1 MSQQP
6 VATFITEPIT
16 ASIQV
21 IGVDIGGTSIKLGRF
36 TEAGETLQTLT
47 IPTPQP
53 STPKNVLQAVKRSIH
68 QLDPAHTAQAI
79 GLGIP
84 GPADPAGRIARLAI
98 NLENWVDVQAADW
111 IESHLGKPCAIA
123 NDANCAG
130 LGESWRGAGRLF
142 SDFILLTLG
151 TGVGGAIVLSN
162 QLFTGS
168 GGAAGELGSIS
179 FNPDGHPCNS
189 GNRGSLEQQLSIS
202 AIVRRTGHT
211 PEELSKLAY
220 LGDLDALAFWKT
232 YGRDLGIAAASL
244 IYILTPE
251 AIVIGGGI
259 SASSEYF
266 FPAALKEIHDRVNA
280 PSRGTV
286 QLLRAKCG
294 NWAGSIGAA
303 RLALTHIQPQKPPH
317 PNTLCTSSDS

>member
-1 MSQQP
+1 MKSM
-6 VATFITEPIT
+6 
-16 ASIQV
+16 QV
-21 IGVDIGGTSIKLGRF
+21 IGVDIGGTAIKLGRF
-36 TEAGETLQTLT
+36 TAAGETLQTLT

-53 STPKNVLQAVKRSIH
+53 ANPENVLQAVKRSIN
-68 QLDPAHTAQAI
+68 QLDPEQIAQAI
-79 GLGIP
+79 GIGTP
-84 GPADPAGRIARLAI
+84 GPADPTGRIARLAI
-98 NLENWVDVQAADW
+98 NLEDWVDIHAADW
-111 IESHLGKPCAIA
+111 IESHLGKPCTIA

-130 LGESWRGAGRLF
+130 LGESWLGAGRLL

-151 TGVGGAIVLSN
+151 TGVGGAIILDHH
-162 QLFTGS
+162 LFTGPRGS
-168 GGAAGELGSIS
+168 AGELGSMS

-189 GNRGSLEQQLSIS
+189 GNPGSLEQQLCIS
-202 AIVRRTGHT
+202 AIVRRTGYT
-211 PEELSKLAY
+211 PEDLSKLARQ
-220 LGDLDALAFWKT
+220 GDPDALAFWKT
-232 YGRDLGIAAASL
+232 YGRDLGIAATSL

-286 QLLRAKCG
+286 QLLRAELG

-303 RLALTHIQPQKPPH
+303 RLALTHIQPP
-317 PNTLCTSSDS
+317 

>member
-1 MSQQP
+1 M
-6 VATFITEPIT
+6 TK
-16 ASIQV
+16 SIQV

-36 TEAGETLQTLT
+36 TETGEMLQTLT
-47 IPTPQP
+47 VSTPQP
-53 STPKNVLQAVKRSIH
+53 SNPENVLQAVKRSIH
-68 QLDPAHTAQAI
+68 QLDPGHTVQAI
-79 GLGIP
+79 GIGTP
-84 GPADPAGRIARLAI
+84 GPTDPTGRIARLAI
-98 NLENWVDVQAADW
+98 NLEHWVDVPIADW
-111 IESHLGKPCAIA
+111 IESHLGRPCVIA

-130 LGESWRGAGRLF
+130 LGESWIGAGRFF

-151 TGVGGAIVLSN
+151 TGVGGAIILN
-162 QLFTGS
+162 HQLFVGR
-168 GGAAGELGSIS
+168 GGAAGELGSMS

-211 PEELSKLAY
+211 PEELSQLA
-220 LGDLDALAFWKT
+220 DLDDPDALAFWKT
-232 YGRDLGIAAASL
+232 YGRDLGIAAATL

-259 SASSEYF
+259 SASSQYF

-286 QLLRAKCG
+286 QLLHAECG

-303 RLALTHIQPQKPPH
+303 RLALTHLQPPTPPP
-317 PNTLCTSSDS
+317 PNTPCTSSDS